1 MKITIEKIV
10 ETLKKKSLR
19 VTKSRLSVAE
29 VLVKNSEKFLTS
41 EGVFNIISKKKNLS
55 CDQVSVYRILTTFE
69 ELGIVVKSQ
78 FHNEAARYSLSKNL
92 GEKHSHSHVHYFKCN
107 NCNKVEPFRNCF
119 ISKKEKE
126 LIAKGYS
133 NLSHHIE
140 INGLCPTCSK

>member
-10 ETLKKKSLR
+10 ETLKKESLR

-29 VLVKNSEKFLTS
+29 VLIKHSNEFLTS
-41 EGVFNIISKKKNLS
+41 EGVFNIISKKKNHS

-69 ELGIVVKSQ
+69 ELNIVVKSQ
-78 FHNEAARYSLSKNL
+78 FHNEAARYSLNKNL
-92 GEKHSHSHVHYFKCN
+92 GVKHSHSHEHYFKCN
-107 NCNKVEPFRNCF
+107 SCNKVEPFSDCF

-126 LIAKGYS
+126 LVAKGYS

-140 INGLCPTCSK
+140 INGLCPNCSN